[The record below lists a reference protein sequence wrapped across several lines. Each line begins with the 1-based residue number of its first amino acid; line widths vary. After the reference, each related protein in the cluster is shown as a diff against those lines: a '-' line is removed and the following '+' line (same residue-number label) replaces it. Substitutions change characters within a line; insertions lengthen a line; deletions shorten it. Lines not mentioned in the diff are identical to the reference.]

1 MFDSMFD
8 SMFEVEEVE
17 AKEQRHLVV
26 ALHLLTLVLLGL
38 HLVTLLL
45 PPSAESVPEPHE
57 AESAWWGLWPVRYAP
72 SWSIALAGVLILGLL
87 VAFWWRELAD
97 RSAQRAAT
105 GQSSDYRTLTMAVL
119 GCISLSLFV
128 AFFLFPVVHT
138 RWGDAY
144 MLAKSIAWPDLSLR
158 LTHSW
163 QAPLDVFL
171 HSRVWLALHEQ
182 YGWQDDATGVYRL
195 LSPLAGGLY
204 LLVLLALSRDEHLAP
219 AWLTY
224 GLLASLGLIQLF
236 FGYVENYSFAA
247 VGVLAYLWLGINV
260 ARGER
265 QLWLAASTL
274 AVTHAI
280 HPSTIVLS
288 PSLLYLGWL
297 TFTRDRSRNAGKQAI
312 SVTLQI
318 ALPMMV
324 VAGVTVVLM
333 EQGGHG
339 INALLTSDRPG
350 GGDARWLVP
359 LWETTTRWEQYTLFS
374 WPHLRDFVN
383 EQLLV
388 APVVLP
394 SLLLTGF
401 FSLRH
406 RVKSPPH
413 PLTPSPYRPIT
424 RFLLLAT
431 LLYLLFTWLWNPDYG
446 GQRDR
451 DLFSLAALPSTLLLV
466 AVLPIMLPNR
476 WYLVM
481 GAVPLILVQ
490 SLHTAAWIYQ
500 NTLPWSWP

>member
-1 MFDSMFD
+1 MGDMIGRDSVGTLGTETKD
-8 SMFEVEEVE
+8 
-17 AKEQRHLVV
+17 QRHLVI

-38 HLVTLLL
+38 HLVTRLL
-45 PPSAESVPEPHE
+45 PPSAESVPDPQE
-57 AESAWWGLWPVRYAP
+57 AESAWWGLWPATYAP
-72 SWSIALAGVLILGLL
+72 AWSVALACILILGLL
-87 VAFWWRELAD
+87 IFLWWRELMGQPAD
-97 RSAQRAAT
+97 RALARQ
-105 GQSSDYRTLTMAVL
+105 QPLVMAVL
-119 GCISLSLFV
+119 SLISIGLFV

-171 HSRVWLALHEQ
+171 HSQAWLALNETL
-182 YGWQDDATGVYRL
+182 GWGDDATGAYRL

-204 LLVLLALSRDEHLAP
+204 LLVLLALSRNQRLAP
-219 AWLTY
+219 AWLSY

-247 VGVLAYLWLGINV
+247 VGVLAYLWLGIGV
-260 ARGER
+260 VRGER
-265 QLWLAASTL
+265 PLWLVASVL
-274 AVTHAI
+274 AVTHAV

-297 TFTRDRSRNAGKQAI
+297 VYLRECSTGAGKQML

-318 ALPMMV
+318 ALPMFL
-324 VAGVTVVLM
+324 VAGATVLLM
-333 EQGGHG
+333 ERGGHG
-339 INALLTSDRPG
+339 ISALLTSDRPG

-374 WPHLRDFVN
+374 WPHLRDFLN

-388 APVVLP
+388 APVILP
-394 SLLLTGF
+394 SLLIICAFVIVRRIRFHNRSLT
-401 FSLRH
+401 L
-406 RVKSPPH
+406 SPLH
-413 PLTPSPYRPIT
+413 LVTF
-424 RFLLLAT
+424 RFLLLAA

-446 GQRDR
+446 GQRDW

-466 AVLPIMLPNR
+466 SLLPEVLANR
-476 WYLVM
+476 WYLIM
-481 GAVPLILVQ
+481 GAAPLILVQ